1 MKSDLEAIREEINKE
16 MVMDCGLTL
25 PGWEAGR
32 CHGLRYL
39 LRWIDKREGLVSSRI
54 THVPL
59 YPDAFGFP
67 TRVRDLVLVVNQLVD
82 AVNELKE
89 SRA

>member
-1 MKSDLEAIREEINKE
+1 MNLEAIREEINKE
-16 MVMDCGLTL
+16 IVMDYGQTL

-32 CHGLRYL
+32 LHGLHYL
-39 LRWIDKREGLVSSRI
+39 LRWIDKRERI

-59 YPDAFGFP
+59 CPDGSGFSAS
-67 TRVRDLVLVVNQLVD
+67 TRDLAFVVNQLVD

-89 SRA
+89 LRA